1 MKWAFEAHADSDVM
15 RHSLR
20 TLGALAQRAEFRD
33 GIRVGSICSG
43 WGVCEMV
50 LEALNEKFQAIDR
63 HIPKAWVA
71 TNFVVVLDIIL
82 RSASSPCFFID
93 LGIICKES
101 SPAVGDRLHVREG
114 VVQGQELAASLPI
127 RESNFFGHEG
137 LAHWES
143 P

>member
-1 MKWAFEAHADSDVM
+1 MKWAFEAHADSDVV

-50 LEALNEKFQAIDR
+50 FDALNEKFQSIDR

-71 TNFVVVLDIIL
+71 TNFVVMNISL
-82 RSASSPCFFID
+82 RSASSPFFFID
-93 LGIICKES
+93 LRILCKES

-114 VVQGQELAASLPI
+114 VV
-127 RESNFFGHEG
+127 
-137 LAHWES
+137 
-143 P
+143 